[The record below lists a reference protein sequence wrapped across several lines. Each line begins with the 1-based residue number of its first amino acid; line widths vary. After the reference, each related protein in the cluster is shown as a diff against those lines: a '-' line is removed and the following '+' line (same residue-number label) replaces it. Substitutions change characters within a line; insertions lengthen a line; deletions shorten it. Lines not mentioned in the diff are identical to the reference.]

1 MTKSELKLFLDEKV
15 LQYEH
20 PKFIQSDPIQLVH
33 QFYKKEDIE
42 ISGLLIST
50 IAWGNR
56 TMIIRSGQRIL
67 DIMGNTPHEFVMNY
81 EANTLPDFVHR
92 TFNAADL
99 DFFFRGLK
107 RIYQNFGS
115 LENAFYSNT
124 EFPGVQGR
132 IVSFRNEM
140 FREEH
145 EKRSEKHISDPSR
158 NSAAKRL
165 NMYLRWMV
173 RDANYGVDFGIWKSI
188 PKSELMIPL
197 DVHTARVAGKLKILK
212 RKQNDWKALE
222 EIMKVL
228 RKFDPADPA
237 KYDFALFG
245 LGAFEDFAKD

>member
-1 MTKSELKLFLDEKV
+1 MTKSELKIFLDEKV
-15 LQYEH
+15 VQYEH

-33 QFYKKEDIE
+33 QFTKKEDIE
-42 ISGLLIST
+42 IAGLLIST

-56 TMIIRSGQRIL
+56 TMIIRSGERIL
-67 DIMGNTPHEFVMNY
+67 DIMGNTPHEFIMNY
-81 EANTLPDFVHR
+81 EAHTLPDFVHR
-92 TFNAADL
+92 TFNAMDL
-99 DFFFRGLK
+99 DFFFRSLK
-107 RIYQNFGS
+107 RIYQKFNS
-115 LENAFYSNT
+115 LEDSFYSDP

-132 IVSFRNEM
+132 IVSFRKEM
-140 FREEH
+140 FEETH

-173 RDANYGVDFGIWKSI
+173 RDAKYGVDFGVWKSI

-197 DVHTARVAGKLKILK
+197 DVHTARVAAKMKLLK

-222 EIMKVL
+222 EVMHVL
-228 RKFDPADPA
+228 KKFDPNDPA

-245 LGAFEDFAKD
+245 LGAFEGFAKD